1 MRRIILLSAASLAQS
16 YCYILSHKLH
26 DLQKRVVE
34 LKMCILL
41 FFTALLE
48 TFHIKRR
55 NQRDIINVST
65 CLRKVPVRLVI
76 F

>member
-1 MRRIILLSAASLAQS
+1 MRRIILLSAACLALP
-16 YCYILSHKLH
+16 YFYILSHKGH
-26 DLQKRVVE
+26 DLHKRVVE

-41 FFTALLE
+41 FFTALFE
-48 TFHIKRR
+48 TSHIKRR

-65 CLRKVPVRLVI
+65 CLRKVPVRLVR